1 DRLAGLLTGAL
12 IAEAVAHRV
21 QRAGNMLSVFFTE
34 YPVFDF
40 ATAQASQTWRFPPFF
55 HAVLD
60 AGVYPPCSAYEA
72 WFVSAA
78 LDDAAFDTIAA
89 ALPAA
94 ARAAAAATDPEITDA

>member
-1 DRLAGLLTGAL
+1 MRSYPINSSKALARL
-12 IAEAVAHRV
+12 IAMAVVADGRWA
-21 QRAGNMLSVFFTE
+21 RTE
-34 YPVFDF
+34 YPVLDF

-55 HAVLD
+55 HALLD

-94 ARAAAAATDPEITDA
+94 ARAAAAATDPETTDA